1 VVTVRRIT
9 HPLLVVRRSRVH
21 GRGLFARDALRR
33 GQLLDRNPVVV
44 VRDAGKELGDYVF
57 DWGRNRYGLSFGLI
71 SIANH
76 STTPNAYVLAEETD
90 LTLRALRDI
99 AKGEEIFIDYG
110 PDHPLDVA

>member
-1 VVTVRRIT
+1 
-9 HPLLVVRRSRVH
+9 
-21 GRGLFARDALRR
+21 
-33 GQLLDRNPVVV
+33 
-44 VRDAGKELGDYVF
+44 
-57 DWGRNRYGLSFGLI
+57 LI